1 MSGRVGS
8 ITTGIISDGLIFNM
22 DPSNRASYVP
32 NASTTF
38 NTIDSSLSGSLIN
51 GTAFT
56 ENPKVWS
63 FDGVDDMIPL
73 NSSVNMGQ
81 AGSLS
86 FWLKRDNQTGTIMGE
101 PSYTFKYVVYINGT
115 VITLRCGSNYRSFTA
130 GASTT
135 ALNTTDWVHIVFT
148 RDVSI
153 TDLKFYVDGTLTQT
167 HTTFNSNDFLLG
179 GIGGVPSMTF
189 AGIECEIGAVHA
201 YNRVLSANEVLHN
214 YNALKNRFV

>member
-8 ITTGIISDGLIFNM
+8 ITTAIISDGLIFNM
-22 DPSNRASYVP
+22 DPANRASYVA

-38 NTIDSSLSGSLIN
+38 NTIDSSSSGSLDN
-51 GTAFT
+51 GTTFT
-56 ENPKVWS
+56 ENPKIWS

-86 FWLKRDNQTGTIMGE
+86 FWFKRNGGSGTIMGE
-101 PSYTFKYVVYINGT
+101 PAYTFKYVVYINGNT
-115 VITLRCGSNYRSFTA
+115 ITIRCGSNYRSFTA

-153 TDLKFYVDGTLTQT
+153 TDLKLYVDGTLTET
-167 HTTFNSNDFLLG
+167 TTTFNSNDFLLG

-201 YNRVLSANEVLHN
+201 YNRVLSSTEVLQN